1 MLVDVD
7 LDEPTPIISANGP
20 GQNGHVESAPSTPAT
35 ASRRP
40 PTIRGKPSYHF
51 SIKRPRR
58 NVAKRSIAT
67 LPYLTSVKEEDEEMT
82 RADRNIRERYRAPRL
97 AFALLLLV
105 CSAGG
110 YRSVNELWISRIVAS
125 PTETMTNNAGEEVAY
140 YFRGFGN
147 GDQRGSL
154 LLTEQV
160 MIGDELMGNITT
172 TSIEDVPTLLFGE
185 TIVAPEELAN
195 LVDVFHETFNPHT
208 DKLFLWHIPR
218 SGSTTITRIASYCL
232 GLTVATETGK
242 SEVKS
247 ENNEL
252 RIIEGL
258 DGTRFANVDM
268 SYPLGI
274 QQAKMLNVGQSND
287 IDFIASPYLWD
298 SAGVFDGAHRG

>member
-1 MLVDVD
+1 MFVDVD
-7 LDEPTPIISANGP
+7 LDEPTPIISADGP
-20 GQNGHVESAPSTPAT
+20 GRNGHVEPAPSTPAT
-35 ASRRP
+35 ASRR

-67 LPYLTSVKEEDEEMT
+67 LPYLKSVQEEEEEIT
-82 RADRNIRERYRAPRL
+82 RADRNVRERYRVPML
-97 AFALLLLV
+97 AFALFLLV

-110 YRSVNELWISRIVAS
+110 YRSINEVWISRKVAS
-125 PTETMTNNAGEEVAY
+125 PTVTMTTNAGEDVAY

-147 GDQRGSL
+147 GEQRGSL
-154 LLTEQV
+154 ILTEQV
-160 MIGDELMGNITT
+160 IIGDELMGNITT

-208 DKLFLWHIPR
+208 NKLFLWHIPR

-232 GLTVATETGK
+232 GLTVATETGRSEAK
-242 SEVKS
+242 SG
-247 ENNEL
+247 NNAL
-252 RIIEGL
+252 RIIEDL
-258 DGTRFANVDM
+258 DGIRFANVDM

-298 SAGVFDGAHRG
+298 SAGVFDGVHKG

>member
-7 LDEPTPIISANGP
+7 LDEPTPIILTDGP
-20 GQNGHVESAPSTPAT
+20 GRKGHVELAPSTPAT
-35 ASRRP
+35 ASRR

-58 NVAKRSIAT
+58 NVANRSIAT
-67 LPYLTSVKEEDEEMT
+67 LPYLKSVQEEEDEMT
-82 RADRNIRERYRAPRL
+82 RDDRNVRDRYRAPRL

-110 YRSVNELWISRIVAS
+110 YRSVNEFWISRKVAS
-125 PTETMTNNAGEEVAY
+125 PTATMTTNAGEDVAY
-140 YFRGFGN
+140 YFRGLGN
-147 GDQRGSL
+147 GENRGSL
-154 LLTEQV
+154 VLTKQV
-160 MIGDELMGNITT
+160 IIGDELGNVTT

-185 TIVAPEELAN
+185 TIVAPEQLAN
-195 LVDVFHETFNPHT
+195 LVDVFHEIFNPHT
-208 DKLFLWHIPR
+208 NKLFLWHIPR

-242 SEVKS
+242 SEMKS
-247 ENNEL
+247 GNDEL

-258 DGTRFANVDM
+258 DGIRFANVDM

-274 QQAKMLNVGQSND
+274 QQAKILNVGQSDD

-298 SAGVFDGAHRG
+298 SAGVFDGVHKG

>member
-7 LDEPTPIISANGP
+7 LDEPTPIISADGP
-20 GQNGHVESAPSTPAT
+20 GRNGHVESAPSTPAT
-35 ASRRP
+35 ASRR

-67 LPYLTSVKEEDEEMT
+67 LPYLKSVEEEDEEMT
-82 RADRNIRERYRAPRL
+82 RADRNVRERYRAPML

-125 PTETMTNNAGEEVAY
+125 PTATMTTNAGEDVAY

-160 MIGDELMGNITT
+160 IIGDELMGNITT
-172 TSIEDVPTLLFGE
+172 TSIEDVPTL
-185 TIVAPEELAN
+185 
-195 LVDVFHETFNPHT
+195 
-208 DKLFLWHIPR
+208 
-218 SGSTTITRIASYCL
+218 RIASYCL

-247 ENNEL
+247 GNNEL

-258 DGTRFANVDM
+258 DGIRFANVDM

-298 SAGVFDGAHRG
+298 SAGVFDGAHKG